1 MASITAEPDNKDLPF
16 LVKQHLRKHSIAHE
30 VDGDE
35 HEGVRAEVALLRDTF
50 GLVQIFFCSDTLLDL
65 EKVKRLT
72 GRQLQP
78 LALPE
83 INKIKLKLSVR
94 TLPAFDDLME
104 AETLID
110 ERLYKLDEVFVYS
123 GGQHSLIRIA
133 NPQLLKHKEAT
144 RVADLCEPLPDISP
158 GHGPGT
164 DLFEQDK
171 EHIHRSLNSFTALRI
186 RQRIEET
193 LEIPPLPATAQAII
207 RLRVDPDADISKLSR
222 IVEND
227 PSLAAQVVSW
237 ASSSYYAAPG
247 SIKSVQDAIVRV
259 LGYDLVMNLSLGLAL
274 GKSLELPND
283 NAEGFAP
290 FWSKAVYVA
299 AASGALL
306 SLIPREF
313 RPGFGLVY
321 LTGLLHNF
329 GYLILS
335 HAFRPHFSAVCRM
348 REANRH
354 LPHQF
359 VEQHLLGISGDQI
372 AASLMKS
379 WQMPSEVCLGI
390 RYQAEPDYLGTG
402 SDHAHMVY
410 LANHL
415 LQQYGLLPG
424 ESQPLDNSV
433 YEHLHINPDD
443 VGDVMETLVASRDQ
457 IEGIIRGLEQ

>member
-1 MASITAEPDNKDLPF
+1 MAEPDNKDLPF

-30 VDGDE
+30 VGA
-35 HEGVRAEVALLRDTF
+35 HGKRGVRAEVALLRDTF
-50 GLVQIFFCSDTLLDL
+50 GLVQVFFRSDSLLDL

-78 LALPE
+78 LALTE

-110 ERLYKLDEVFVYS
+110 ERLYALEEVFVYS
-123 GGQHSLIRIA
+123 GSQNVLIRLA
-133 NPQLLKHKEAT
+133 NGQLLKHKDTT
-144 RVADLCEPLPDISP
+144 RVADLCEPLPEFSIEQP
-158 GHGPGT
+158 AE
-164 DLFEQDK
+164 LFDK
-171 EHIHRSLNSFTALRI
+171 DRERIHRSINSFTALRI
-186 RQRIEET
+186 KQRIEET

-207 RLRVDPDADISKLSR
+207 KLRVDPDADISKLSK

-274 GKSLELPND
+274 GKTLDLPAD
-283 NAEGFAP
+283 NPEGFAP
-290 FWSKAVYVA
+290 FWTRAVYVA

-359 VEQHLLGISGDQI
+359 VEQHLLGICGDQI
-372 AASLMKS
+372 ASSLMKS

-402 SDHAHMVY
+402 SDHSQMVY
-410 LANHL
+410 LANNL

-424 ESQPLDNSV
+424 ESQYMDQSV

-443 VGDVMETLVASRDQ
+443 VVEIMETLVASKDQ
-457 IEGIIRGLEQ
+457 IENIIRGMEN

>member
-1 MASITAEPDNKDLPF
+1 MARPMAEPENNDLPF

-30 VDGDE
+30 VGAN
-35 HEGVRAEVALLRDTF
+35 GSKGIRAEVALLKDTF
-50 GLVQIFFCSDTLLDL
+50 GLVQVFFRSDTLLDL

-78 LALPE
+78 LTLAE
-83 INKIKLKLSVR
+83 INKVKHKLSVR

-110 ERLYKLDEVFVYS
+110 ERLFELHEIFVYS
-123 GGQHSLIRIA
+123 GSMNHLIRLA
-133 NPQLLKHKEAT
+133 DTQLLKQKDAT
-144 RVADLCEPLPDISP
+144 RVADLCVLLPVAHLEQEPE
-158 GHGPGT
+158 
-164 DLFEQDK
+164 LFERDK
-171 EHIHRSLNSFTALRI
+171 AIIDHSINSFTALRI
-186 RQRIEET
+186 RKRIEET
-193 LEIPPLPATAQAII
+193 LEIPTLPATAMAII
-207 RLRVDPDADISKLSR
+207 KLRVDPDADISKLSR

-274 GKSLELPND
+274 GKTLDLPND
-283 NAEGFAP
+283 NPEGFAP
-290 FWSKAVYVA
+290 YWTRAVYTA

-313 RPGFGLVY
+313 RPGFGLIY

-329 GYLILS
+329 GYLILA
-335 HAFRPHFSAVCRM
+335 HAFRPHFSTVCRT

-354 LPHQF
+354 LPHQLI
-359 VEQHLLGISGDQI
+359 EHHLLGITGDQI

-390 RYQAEPDYLGTG
+390 RFQAEPDYLGNG
-402 SDHAHMVY
+402 SDHAQMVY
-410 LANHL
+410 LASNL

-424 ESQPLDNSV
+424 ENTPLDTSV
-433 YEHLHINPDD
+433 YDHLHINPQD
-443 VGDVMETLVASRDQ
+443 VGEIMETLVASKDQ
-457 IEGIIRGLEQ
+457 IETIIKGLES

>member
-1 MASITAEPDNKDLPF
+1 MAEPVNTDLPF

-30 VDGDE
+30 IGANGKR
-35 HEGVRAEVALLRDTF
+35 GVRAEVALLRDTF
-50 GLVQIFFCSDTLLDL
+50 GLVQVFFCSDSLLDL

-110 ERLYKLDEVFVYS
+110 ERLYSLEEVFVYS
-123 GGQHSLIRIA
+123 GSQNVLIRLA
-133 NPQLLKHKEAT
+133 NGQLLKHKDTT
-144 RVADLCEPLPDISP
+144 RVADLCDPLPEFNIEQPSELFDI
-158 GHGPGT
+158 
-164 DLFEQDK
+164 DREQ
-171 EHIHRSLNSFTALRI
+171 IHRSINSFTALRI
-186 RQRIEET
+186 KQRIEET

-207 RLRVDPDADISKLSR
+207 KLRVDPDADISKLSR

-274 GKSLELPND
+274 GKTLDLPAD
-283 NAEGFAP
+283 NPEGFAP
-290 FWSKAVYVA
+290 FWTRAVYVA

-359 VEQHLLGISGDQI
+359 VEQHLLGICGDQI
-372 AASLMKS
+372 ASSLMKS

-402 SDHAHMVY
+402 SDHSQMVY
-410 LANHL
+410 LANNL

-424 ESQPLDNSV
+424 ESQYMDQSV

-443 VGDVMETLVASRDQ
+443 VVEIMETLVASKDQ
-457 IEGIIRGLEQ
+457 IENIIRGMEN

>member
-1 MASITAEPDNKDLPF
+1 MASSMAENDNQELPF

-30 VDGDE
+30 IGGGA
-35 HEGVRAEVALLRDTF
+35 HPGVRAEVALLRDTF

-78 LALPE
+78 LAQAD
-83 INKIKLKLSVR
+83 INKIKAKLSVR

-110 ERLYKLDEVFVYS
+110 ERLYQLKEVYVYS
-123 GGQHSLIRIA
+123 GSQHSLIRLA
-133 NPQLLKHKEAT
+133 SAQLLKHKDST
-144 RVADLCEPLPDISP
+144 RVADLCEPVPVMAPENDV
-158 GHGPGT
+158 
-164 DLFEQDK
+164 DLFEQDR
-171 EHIHRSLNSFTALRI
+171 EQIHRSLTSFTALRI

-207 RLRVDPDADISKLSR
+207 KLRVDPDADISKLSR

-274 GKSLELPND
+274 GKTLDLPSD

-290 FWSKAVYVA
+290 FWTKAVYVA

-313 RPGFGLVY
+313 RPGFGLIY

-329 GYLILS
+329 GYLVLS

-354 LPHQF
+354 LPHQL
-359 VEQHLLGISGDQI
+359 VEQHLLDISGDQI

-379 WQMPSEVCLGI
+379 WQMPADVCLGI

-402 SDHAHMVY
+402 SDHAQMVY
-410 LANHL
+410 LANNL

-424 ESQPLDNSV
+424 NNQPIDTSV
-433 YEHLHINPDD
+433 YQHLHINPDD
-443 VGDVMETLVASRDQ
+443 VPDIMETLVASRDQ
-457 IEGIIRGLEQ
+457 IEGIISGLEN

>member
-1 MASITAEPDNKDLPF
+1 MASPMAEPHNKDLPF

-30 VDGDE
+30 VDAGG
-35 HEGVRAEVALLRDTF
+35 HSGIRAEVALLRDTF

-83 INKIKLKLSVR
+83 INKIKLKLSVS

-110 ERLYKLDEVFVYS
+110 ERLYQLEEVFVYS
-123 GGQHSLIRIA
+123 GSRNGLIRLA
-133 NPQLLKHKEAT
+133 NAQLLKHKDTT
-144 RVADLCEPLPDISP
+144 RVADLCEPLPSIRLDQGI
-158 GHGPGT
+158 
-164 DLFEQDK
+164 DLFEQDR
-171 EHIHRSLNSFTALRI
+171 ELIHRSLNSFTALRI

-207 RLRVDPDADISKLSR
+207 KLRVDPDADISKLSR

-274 GKSLELPND
+274 GKTLDLPSD

-290 FWSKAVYVA
+290 FWTKAVYVA

-329 GYLILS
+329 GYLVLS

-372 AASLMKS
+372 AAYLMKS

-402 SDHAHMVY
+402 SDHAQMVY
-410 LANHL
+410 LANNL

-424 ESQPLDNSV
+424 DNQPIDPSV
-433 YEHLHINPDD
+433 YQHLHIKPDEVD
-443 VGDVMETLVASRDQ
+443 DIMETLVASRDQ
-457 IEGIIRGLEQ
+457 IEGIIRGLES